1 MMNGL
6 YGLIICF
13 FTALL
18 AIFLSKYVGI
28 TLFGFEKSPFSP
40 IIFSIFIGLL
50 LNNSFKELYNFNDGF
65 KFCIKYILKAGII
78 LLGIRL
84 SLFDF
89 YLYGAKSLS
98 VIIPC
103 IICTILIVRYLKSF
117 FRVSENLAQLIAVG
131 TSICGA
137 TAIVALAPSINAKK
151 TEITYAVANITIF
164 GIFAMFTYPFLGN
177 FLFSG
182 DDTSIGIFLGSSIHE
197 TAQVAGSGMIYAE
210 QYFRPDVIGIATL
223 TKLVRNTL
231 MVIVIPLL
239 AHRALSKS
247 QSNVKISSIFPYF
260 ILGFIAFGLLRTFG
274 DYYFYSLNNSGS
286 LEWKIFVDS
295 VKNLAEFLLIIA
307 MSAVGYNTNF
317 RYFKDLGIRPFY
329 LGFIA
334 ASVVGIV
341 STVIIKALI
350 L

>member
-1 MMNGL
+1 MGL
-6 YGLIICF
+6 VYGIFICIV
-13 FTALL
+13 TSLL
-18 AIFLSKYVGI
+18 AIFLSNYVGI

-40 IIFSIFIGLL
+40 IIFSILIGIF
-50 LNNSFKELYNFNDGF
+50 LNNSFKELNNLNDGF

-89 YLYGAKSLS
+89 YLYGAKSLF

-103 IICTILIVRYLKSF
+103 IICTILIVRYLKGF
-117 FRVSENLAQLIAVG
+117 FKVSENLAQLIAVG

-137 TAIVALAPSINAKK
+137 TAIVALAPSIKAKK
-151 TEITYAVANITIF
+151 VEITYAVANITIF
-164 GIFAMFTYPFLGN
+164 GIFAMFIYPFLGN

-239 AHRALSKS
+239 AHMALSKS
-247 QSNVKISSIFPYF
+247 PNNLKISSIFPYF

-295 VKNLAEFLLIIA
+295 TKHSAEFLLIIA

-334 ASVVGIV
+334 ATVVGMV
-341 STVIIKALI
+341 SAFTILI
-350 L
+350 LVN

>member
-1 MMNGL
+1 MGL
-6 YGLIICF
+6 VYGIFICIV
-13 FTALL
+13 TSLL
-18 AIFLSKYVGI
+18 AIFLSNYVGI

-40 IIFSIFIGLL
+40 IIFSILIGIF
-50 LNNSFKELYNFNDGF
+50 LNNSFKELNNLNDGF

-89 YLYGAKSLS
+89 YLYGAKSLF

-103 IICTILIVRYLKSF
+103 IICTILIVRYLKGF
-117 FRVSENLAQLIAVG
+117 FKVSENLAQLIAVG

-137 TAIVALAPSINAKK
+137 TAIVALAPSIKAKK
-151 TEITYAVANITIF
+151 VEITYAVANITIF
-164 GIFAMFTYPFLGN
+164 GIFAMFIYPFLGN

-239 AHRALSKS
+239 AHMALSKS
-247 QSNVKISSIFPYF
+247 QNNLKISSIFPYF
-260 ILGFIAFGLLRTFG
+260 ILGFIGFGLLRTFG

-295 VKNLAEFLLIIA
+295 AKHSAEFLLIIA

-334 ASVVGIV
+334 ATVVGMV
-341 STVIIKALI
+341 SAFTILI
-350 L
+350 LVN

>member
-1 MMNGL
+1 M
-6 YGLIICF
+6 GLIYGIFICIV
-13 FTALL
+13 TSLI
-18 AIFLSKYVGI
+18 AIFLSNYVGI
-28 TLFGFEKSPFSP
+28 TLFGFEQSPFSP
-40 IIFSIFIGLL
+40 IIFSLIIGIL
-50 LNNSFKELYNFNDGF
+50 LNNTFKELNKFKDGF
-65 KFCIKYILKAGII
+65 KFCIKYILKVGII

-89 YLYGAKSLS
+89 YLYGAKSLF
-98 VIIPC
+98 VVIPC

-117 FRVSENLAQLIAVG
+117 FNVSENLAQLIAVG

-137 TAIVALAPSINAKK
+137 TAILALAPSINAKK

-164 GIFAMFTYPFLGN
+164 GIFAMFIYPFLGN

-210 QYFRPDVIGIATL
+210 HYFRPDVIGIATL

-247 QSNVKISSIFPYF
+247 QNNVKISSIFPYF

-274 DYYFYSLNNSGS
+274 DYHFYSLNNSGF
-286 LEWKIFVDS
+286 LGWKIFVAS
-295 VKNLAEFLLIIA
+295 AKYSAEFLLIIA

-317 RYFKDLGIRPFY
+317 RYFKDLGIKPFY

-334 ASVVGIV
+334 ASVVGII
-341 STVIIKALI
+341 STVIIKTLI
-350 L
+350 V

>member
-1 MMNGL
+1 M
-6 YGLIICF
+6 GLIIGILICLI
-13 FTALL
+13 TSLA
-18 AIFLSKYVGI
+18 AIFLSDYIGI
-28 TLFGFEKSPFSP
+28 VILGFEKSPISP
-40 IIFSIFIGLL
+40 IILSISIGILIIHYFPQL
-50 LNNSFKELYNFNDGF
+50 KKYNDGF
-65 KFCIKYILKAGII
+65 KFCIKYILKTGII

-84 SLFDF
+84 SLLDF
-89 YLYGAKSLS
+89 FKYGAKSLL

-103 IICTILIVRYLKSF
+103 IFFTIIIIHYLRDKF
-117 FRVSENLAQLIAVG
+117 NVSENLANLIAVG

-137 TAIVALAPSINAKK
+137 TAIVALAPSIKAKK
-151 TEITYAVANITIF
+151 QEITYAIANITVF
-164 GIFAMFTYPFLGN
+164 GIFAMFFYPILANYIFQ
-177 FLFSG
+177 G
-182 DDTSIGIFLGSSIHE
+182 DTTSIGIFLGSSIHE

-210 QYFRPDVIGIATL
+210 QYFHPDVIGIATL

-239 AHRALSKS
+239 AHMALSKS
-247 QSNVKISSIFPYF
+247 PNNLKISSIFPYF

-286 LEWKIFVDS
+286 LEWRIFVDS
-295 VKNLAEFLLIIA
+295 AKHSAEFLLIIA

-317 RYFKDLGIRPFY
+317 RYFKELGIRPFY

-341 STVIIKALI
+341 STVIIKTLI
-350 L
+350 V

>member
-1 MMNGL
+1 MGIV
-6 YGLIICF
+6 YGIFICF
-13 FTALL
+13 VTSLL
-18 AIFLSKYVGI
+18 AIFLSNYFGI
-28 TLFGFEKSPFSP
+28 TLFGFDKSPLSP
-40 IIFSIFIGLL
+40 IIFSILIGILL
-50 LNNSFKELYNFNDGF
+50 KNSIKELNDFNDGF
-65 KFCIKYILKAGII
+65 EFCIKYILKAGII

-84 SLFDF
+84 ILFDF
-89 YLYGAKSLS
+89 YIYGAKSLF

-103 IICTILIVRYLKSF
+103 IICTILIVKYLKGF
-117 FRVSENLAQLIAVG
+117 VNVSENLSQLIAVG

-164 GIFAMFTYPFLGN
+164 GILAMFIYPFLGN

-182 DDTSIGIFLGSSIHE
+182 DVTSIGIFLGSSIHE

-210 QYFRPDVIGIATL
+210 QYFCPDVIGIATL

-239 AHRALSKS
+239 AHSALSKS
-247 QSNVKISSIFPYF
+247 QSNLKISSIFPYF

-286 LEWKIFVDS
+286 LEWKAFVNS
-295 VKNLAEFLLIIA
+295 AKHLAEFLLIIA
-307 MSAVGYNTNF
+307 MSAVGYNTDF
-317 RYFKDLGIRPFY
+317 RYFKQLGIKPFY

-334 ASVVGIV
+334 ASVVGFV
-341 STVIIKALI
+341 STVFIKAFI
-350 L
+350 T

>member
-1 MMNGL
+1 MGII
-6 YGLIICF
+6 YGVFICF
-13 FTALL
+13 ITSLL
-18 AIFLSKYVGI
+18 AIFLSNYVGI

-40 IIFSIFIGLL
+40 IIFSIIIGIV
-50 LNNSFKELYNFNDGF
+50 LNNSFKELNNFNDGF

-89 YLYGAKSLS
+89 YLYGAKSLF

-103 IICTILIVRYLKSF
+103 IICTILIVRYLKVF
-117 FRVSENLAQLIAVG
+117 FNVSENLAQLIAVG

-137 TAIVALAPSINAKK
+137 TAILALAPSINAKK

-164 GIFAMFTYPFLGN
+164 GIFAMFIYPFLGN

-182 DDTSIGIFLGSSIHE
+182 DDISIGLFLGSSIHE

-239 AHRALSKS
+239 AHMALSKS
-247 QSNVKISSIFPYF
+247 QNNLKISSIFPYF

-274 DYYFYSLNNSGS
+274 DYYFYSLNNSRS
-286 LEWKIFVDS
+286 LEWIIFVNS
-295 VKNLAEFLLIIA
+295 AKNSAEFLLIIA
-307 MSAVGYNTNF
+307 MSGVGYNTNF

>member
-1 MMNGL
+1 MANI
-6 YGLIICF
+6 YGIFICF
-13 FTALL
+13 VTSLL
-18 AIFLSKYVGI
+18 AIFLSNYVGI
-28 TLFGFEKSPFSP
+28 TIFGFEKSPFSP
-40 IIFSIFIGLL
+40 IIFSIIIGIL
-50 LNNSFKELYNFNDGF
+50 LNNSFKGINNFNNGF

-89 YLYGAKSLS
+89 YLYGVKSLF

-103 IICTILIVRYLKSF
+103 IICTILIVRYLKGF
-117 FRVSENLAQLIAVG
+117 FNVSENLAQLIAVG

-151 TEITYAVANITIF
+151 TEITYAVANNTIF
-164 GIFAMFTYPFLGN
+164 GIFAMFIYPFLGN

-239 AHRALSKS
+239 AHMALSKS
-247 QSNVKISSIFPYF
+247 QRNLKISSIFPYF
-260 ILGFIAFGLLRTFG
+260 ILGFIVFGLLRTFG

-295 VKNLAEFLLIIA
+295 AKHSAEFLLIIA

-341 STVIIKALI
+341 STVIIKTLI
-350 L
+350 A

>member
-1 MMNGL
+1 
-6 YGLIICF
+6 
-13 FTALL
+13 
-18 AIFLSKYVGI
+18 
-28 TLFGFEKSPFSP
+28 
-40 IIFSIFIGLL
+40 
-50 LNNSFKELYNFNDGF
+50 
-65 KFCIKYILKAGII
+65 
-78 LLGIRL
+78 
-84 SLFDF
+84 
-89 YLYGAKSLS
+89 
-98 VIIPC
+98 
-103 IICTILIVRYLKSF
+103 LIVRYLKSF

-239 AHRALSKS
+239 AHMALSNG
-247 QSNVKISSIFPYF
+247 QNNLKISSIFPYF
-260 ILGFIAFGLLRTFG
+260 ILGFIGFGLLRTFG

-286 LEWKIFVDS
+286 LEWRIFVDYT
-295 VKNLAEFLLIIA
+295 KHLAEFLLIIA

>member
-1 MMNGL
+1 MFFILEKSTSSSTKNEKSRTTLGYFETDFTL
-6 YGLIICF
+6 KKLGLI
-13 FTALL
+13 
-18 AIFLSKYVGI
+18 
-28 TLFGFEKSPFSP
+28 FENNKS
-40 IIFSIFIGLL
+40 I
-50 LNNSFKELYNFNDGF
+50 
-65 KFCIKYILKAGII
+65 
-78 LLGIRL
+78 
-84 SLFDF
+84 
-89 YLYGAKSLS
+89 
-98 VIIPC
+98 
-103 IICTILIVRYLKSF
+103 
-117 FRVSENLAQLIAVG
+117 
-131 TSICGA
+131 
-137 TAIVALAPSINAKK
+137 SINAKK
-151 TEITYAVANITIF
+151 TEITYAIANITIF
-164 GIFAMFTYPFLGN
+164 GIFAMFIYPFLGN
-177 FLFSG
+177 FLFSE
-182 DDTSIGIFLGSSIHE
+182 DETSIGIFLGSSIHE

-210 QYFRPDVIGIATL
+210 HYFRPNVIGIATL

-231 MVIVIPLL
+231 MIIVIPLL

-295 VKNLAEFLLIIA
+295 AKHSAEFLLIIA

-317 RYFKDLGIRPFY
+317 RYFKELGVRPFY